1 MDGIVKTKVL
11 DGNRT
16 AREIRNEIF
25 REVRERQAK
34 YGGRVPHLAAVLVGT
49 DGGGEAYVRF
59 KVKDCLE
66 VGFESTLIRRPINI
80 TEAELLDLVH
90 ELNQDPAIDG
100 FIVQLP
106 LPPHIDP
113 GKIIM
118 AIDPKKDVDG
128 FHPANVGRMVLGM
141 EAFLPATPMGIIELC
156 KRNDVELA
164 GKHVVVVGRSHI
176 VGSPLSIL
184 LSRKQDG
191 GNATVTLCHSATP
204 DVAVHTRRADVVVVA
219 LGKPDF
225 LTADMVSEG
234 CVVIDVGTTRVNDP
248 SKKAGV
254 ALRGDVRFDEV
265 VDKVAAIT
273 PVPGGVGPMTRVALL
288 LNTLKAAKGVVN

>member
-80 TEAELLDLVH
+80 TEAELLDLVY

-156 KRNDVELA
+156 KRNGVELA